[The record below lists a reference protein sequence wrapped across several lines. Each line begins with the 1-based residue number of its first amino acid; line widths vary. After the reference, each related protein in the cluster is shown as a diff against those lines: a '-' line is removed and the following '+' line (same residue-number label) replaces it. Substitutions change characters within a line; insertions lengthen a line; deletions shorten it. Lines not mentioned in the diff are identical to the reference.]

1 MRGDMIGFIRGK
13 TAEITDENLVLEA
26 GGIGYNIK
34 ITPNIASDL
43 PGIGEDVKVYTY
55 LSVREDAMNLYGF
68 LTKEDLELF
77 KLLIGVNGIGP
88 KVAQGVLS
96 GISASDLRFAILSGD
111 VKAISKAPGIGAKT
125 AQRMILDLKDKL
137 NLQDMFDLRTGRQS
151 PGEDSTS
158 SPSGMTGVKQEAV
171 EALTA
176 LGYSGSEALKA
187 VRKAAVDDTMD
198 VEALLKAALK
208 EMAFL

>member
-55 LSVREDAMNLYGF
+55 LSVREDAMNMYGF

-137 NLQDMFDLRTGRQS
+137 NLQDMFDLRTDRQS
-151 PGEDSTS
+151 PGEDSAS
-158 SPSGMTGVKQEAV
+158 SPNGMTGVKQEAV

>member
-1 MRGDMIGFIRGK
+1 MIGFIRGK

-151 PGEDSTS
+151 PGEDSAS
-158 SPSGMTGVKQEAV
+158 SPNGMTGVKQEAV

>member
-137 NLQDMFDLRTGRQS
+137 NLQDMFDLRTDLQS
-151 PGEDSTS
+151 PGEDSAS
-158 SPSGMTGVKQEAV
+158 SPNGMTGVKQEAV

>member
-1 MRGDMIGFIRGK
+1 MIGFIRGK

-151 PGEDSTS
+151 PSEDSA
-158 SPSGMTGVKQEAV
+158 SPPNGMTGVKQEAV

-198 VEALLKAALK
+198 VEALLRAALK

>member
-151 PGEDSTS
+151 PGEDSAS
-158 SPSGMTGVKQEAV
+158 SPNGMTGVKQEAV

>member
-151 PGEDSTS
+151 LGEDSAS
-158 SPSGMTGVKQEAV
+158 SPNGMTGVKQEAV